1 MQKTILIN
9 GGMGRII
16 CAIPALERF
25 ITNNP
30 DSYIILDGGAD
41 ILLGNPILQ
50 DRIYD
55 ASTKGI
61 FENII
66 KHSEFSIPEPYFDN
80 EFYNQKIN
88 IAQAFDKII
97 NGSIREDFD
106 YRPNIFFNKQD
117 IITGTIA
124 CNRAKEQFNKPK
136 TIVIQPF
143 GRGVEECP
151 DLNTVFDSSS
161 RSLNLST
168 FLAIAKEL
176 NKYYN
181 VISMS
186 EFHIPEN
193 QYTRHPENV
202 PLRTWGAIIQNAD
215 YFIGCDSVG
224 QHLAY
229 SVNTPGTVIL
239 GSTFAQ
245 NVSYP
250 NYFNIIEKEGFK
262 KRYSPFRVNML
273 SCYEAD
279 ELNDKAM
286 DFDENETNQ
295 LIANILADIKL
306 KTS

>member
-1 MQKTILIN
+1 MNKTILIN
-9 GGMGRII
+9 GGMGRVL

-25 ITNNP
+25 ITENP
-30 DSYIILDGGAD
+30 TAYIILDGGAEL
-41 ILLGNPILQ
+41 LLGNPLLQ
-50 DRIYD
+50 DRMYD
-55 ASTKGI
+55 SSTKGI

-66 KHSEFSIPEPYFDN
+66 KDSEFFIPEPYHDN

-97 NGSIREDFD
+97 NGNIRENFD
-106 YRPNIFFNKQD
+106 YRPNIFLNKQD
-117 IITGTIA
+117 VSTGIIA
-124 CNRAKEQFNKPK
+124 CDRAKDQFKKDK

-143 GRGVEECP
+143 GRGSEECP
-151 DLNTVFDSSS
+151 DLNTIIDSSS

-176 NKYYN
+176 KKHYN

-186 EFHIPEN
+186 EFKIPGNE
-193 QYTRHPENV
+193 YTRHPENV

-229 SVNTPGTVIL
+229 AVNTPGTVIL
-239 GSTFAQ
+239 GSTFAE

-250 NYFNIIEKEGFK
+250 DYFNIIEKEGFK
-262 KRYSPFRVNML
+262 KRYSPFRINML

-286 DFDENETNQ
+286 DFDEDETKRM
-295 LIANILADIKL
+295 IDNILADIKL